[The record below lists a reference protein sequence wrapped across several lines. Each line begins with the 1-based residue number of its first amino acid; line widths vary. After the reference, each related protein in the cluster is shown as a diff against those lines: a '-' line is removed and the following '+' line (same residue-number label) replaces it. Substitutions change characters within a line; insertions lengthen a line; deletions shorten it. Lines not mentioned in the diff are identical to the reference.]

1 MKRVAVV
8 DIGSNSTRLLIADV
22 DEHGATQVER
32 RTNVTRLGDGVD
44 QTGRLYDEPMQRV
57 ESVLADYRKLIDES
71 NVDTVIGLMTS
82 AVRDAANGEQF
93 LARADVVSIH
103 APLNEHTR
111 DLIDAAALR
120 AMRPGTILVN
130 TSRGGLVDQSA
141 LLEATYITAAL
152 DVTDPEPPAPDS
164 PLRNEPNILLTPH
177 VAVVDIGGGSTE
189 IVTGAGF
196 NISVQMGV
204 VRFTERHLHHD
215 PPEPEELQRLT
226 AAVREVLGAVLPA
239 RPDVQTLVAVAG
251 TATSAAA
258 LAHDVEP
265 YDPDRIHGARVTMG
279 DLEEILA
286 RLAILTNAERREV
299 RGLHPDRAPTIVAGI
314 AILLETVRAFGLDEL
329 EVSEHDILV
338 GAALNEERGRAGT
351 G

>member
-57 ESVLADYRKLIDES
+57 ESVLADYRKLIDDNHVE
-71 NVDTVIGLMTS
+71 TVIGLMTS

-93 LARADVVSIH
+93 LARVRDVYG
-103 APLNEHTR
+103 
-111 DLIDAAALR
+111 IDARVLTGDEEGR
-120 AMRPGTILVN
+120 LTFLG
-130 TSRGGLVDQSA
+130 
-141 LLEATYITAAL
+141 ATAERS
-152 DVTDPEPPAPDS
+152 DRE
-164 PLRNEPNILLTPH
+164 H

-239 RPDVQTLVAVAG
+239 RPDVRTLIAVAG

-258 LAHDVEP
+258 IAHDVEP

>member
-22 DEHGATQVER
+22 DEHGATQIER

-44 QTGRLYDEPMQRV
+44 QTGRLSDDAMSRV
-57 ESVLADYRKLIDES
+57 DSVLSDYRKLIDEHG
-71 NVDTVIGLMTS
+71 VETVIGLLTS
-82 AVRDAANGEQF
+82 AVRDAANGDAF
-93 LARADVVSIH
+93 LARVRDVH
-103 APLNEHTR
+103 G
-111 DLIDAAALR
+111 IDARVLTGHEEGRLTFLGA
-120 AMRPGTILVN
+120 T
-130 TSRGGLVDQSA
+130 VDRRDR
-141 LLEATYITAAL
+141 E
-152 DVTDPEPPAPDS
+152 
-164 PLRNEPNILLTPH
+164 H
-177 VAVVDIGGGSTE
+177 VAVADIGGGSTE
-189 IVTGAGF
+189 IITGGGF
-196 NISVQMGV
+196 SISVQMGV

-215 PPEPEELQRLT
+215 PPQAAELQGLT
-226 AAVREVLGAVLPA
+226 GAVREVLSAVVPPHLGV
-239 RPDVQTLVAVAG
+239 RTLIAVAG

-258 LAHDVEP
+258 IAHDVEP
-265 YDPDRIHGARVTMG
+265 YDPDRIHGAHVTMG

-314 AILLETVRAFGLDEL
+314 VILLETVRAFGLDEF

-338 GAALNEERGRAGT
+338 GAALDQILGRAGT

>member
-57 ESVLADYRKLIDES
+57 ESVLADYRKLIDDNHVE
-71 NVDTVIGLMTS
+71 TVIGLMTS

-93 LARADVVSIH
+93 LARVRDVYG
-103 APLNEHTR
+103 
-111 DLIDAAALR
+111 IDARVLTGDEEGR
-120 AMRPGTILVN
+120 LTFLG
-130 TSRGGLVDQSA
+130 
-141 LLEATYITAAL
+141 ATAERS
-152 DVTDPEPPAPDS
+152 DRE
-164 PLRNEPNILLTPH
+164 H

-239 RPDVQTLVAVAG
+239 RPDVRDADRRRRNGHQRG
-251 TATSAAA
+251 GDRPRRRA
-258 LAHDVEP
+258 L
-265 YDPDRIHGARVTMG
+265 
-279 DLEEILA
+279 
-286 RLAILTNAERREV
+286 
-299 RGLHPDRAPTIVAGI
+299 
-314 AILLETVRAFGLDEL
+314 
-329 EVSEHDILV
+329 
-338 GAALNEERGRAGT
+338 
-351 G
+351 